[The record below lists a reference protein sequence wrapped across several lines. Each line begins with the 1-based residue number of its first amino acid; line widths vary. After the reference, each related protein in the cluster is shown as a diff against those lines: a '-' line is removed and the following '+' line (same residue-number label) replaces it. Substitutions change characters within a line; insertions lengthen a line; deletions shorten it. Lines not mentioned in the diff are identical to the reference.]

1 MTDLEKAARQ
11 ALDALLRAGLG
22 GTIQMNQRAI
32 DSAVGI
38 LRSALE
44 QAEPVQAE
52 PVRVRWDRPC
62 YKCKSYYCDRPCKQ
76 AEPVVG
82 YPTHITDGTGCWCDP
97 DLDYVDPETGAKVW
111 VHKGAQ

>member
-1 MTDLEKAARQ
+1 MELMRR

-44 QAEPVQAE
+44 QAEPV
-52 PVRVRWDRPC
+52 VWDPQCPLCGGSRPAALAQ
-62 YKCKSYYCDRPCKQ
+62 Q
-76 AEPVVG
+76 AEPVVE
-82 YPTHITDGTGCWCDP
+82 PKEAT
-97 DLDYVDPETGAKVW
+97 
-111 VHKGAQ
+111 